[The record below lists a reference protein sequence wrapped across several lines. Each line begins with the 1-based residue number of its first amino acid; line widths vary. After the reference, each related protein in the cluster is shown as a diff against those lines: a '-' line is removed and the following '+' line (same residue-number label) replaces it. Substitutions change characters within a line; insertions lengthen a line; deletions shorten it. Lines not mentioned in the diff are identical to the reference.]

1 MPRPSPVSAPS
12 PSFQQKVTLPGG
24 MQRGGPSYCTYYAKK
39 RDMLNCAAIKNWKR
53 EDSRSGET
61 RFGGGWN
68 LLADYLV
75 IHLAYAEL
83 HKCVPVLLVE
93 VVFV

>member
-1 MPRPSPVSAPS
+1 
-12 PSFQQKVTLPGG
+12 
-24 MQRGGPSYCTYYAKK
+24 
-39 RDMLNCAAIKNWKR
+39 MLNCAAIKNWKR